1 MKFKNRRFITKGVGE
16 RLPLRLQLFL
26 WSCIDSLPPMR
37 DYLQVFKFTADS
49 QGLKIIHTQEE
60 PNYRQ
65 EYLLPEDAP
74 VFLGKIFVI
83 DDGEH
88 STMMLAEEY

>member
-1 MKFKNRRFITKGVGE
+1 MKFKNRRFITKGVE
-16 RLPLRLQLFL
+16 EKVPLRFQLFL
-26 WSCIDSLPPMR
+26 WSCIDSLPPVR
-37 DYLQVFKFTADS
+37 DYLQVFKFTAGGD
-49 QGLKIIHTQEE
+49 GLKILHTQEE

-65 EYLLPEDAP
+65 EYLLAEDAP